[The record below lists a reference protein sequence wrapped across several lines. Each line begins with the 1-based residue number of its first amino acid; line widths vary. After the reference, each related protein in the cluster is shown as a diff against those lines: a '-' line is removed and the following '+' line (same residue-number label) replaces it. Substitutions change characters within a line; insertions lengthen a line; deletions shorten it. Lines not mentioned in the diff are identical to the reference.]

1 MLVAEISIMNLWE
14 MAGWAL
20 VALPIV
26 LGGFAFVAY
35 PAIVW
40 LWSRLRPAYTLP
52 PAPATDDEWPE
63 ISVLIVAYN
72 EERRLRATL
81 DHALATDYPAH
92 KLNVLV
98 VSDCSSDGTDDLVRN
113 YGDARVR
120 LFRMPERSGKPAG
133 ENAAGPHLRGDIV
146 VSIDAS
152 ILIPRDSL
160 KPLVR
165 ALLDP
170 AVGLA
175 SGRDL
180 SVGDEAREGN
190 KAESDYVGMEMTL
203 RSWETRVHSIV
214 GASGCFYANRRH
226 LQMVQLPPE
235 LARDF
240 AAASVARMAGYRAVS
255 VDDATCLVPRTPT
268 LKAELRRKSRTMARG
283 LATLVYLRRTMN
295 PFRYGSYA
303 FMMASHKLV
312 RWMLFPSFL
321 GWLIG
326 PLFLVGSAPYTLVLT
341 LGMIVGLVTAR
352 LVVTWPDD
360 RRLPRL
366 IAFPGYIFVSIVA
379 GWRAWLHLLR
389 NEKAAVWEPTQ
400 RPVSDGAVSTPP
412 AVR

>member
-1 MLVAEISIMNLWE
+1 VELIGWSLVAAPL
-14 MAGWAL
+14 
-20 VALPIV
+20 V
-26 LGGFAFVAY
+26 LGGFAFVVY
-35 PAIVW
+35 PALIWV
-40 LWSRLRPAYTLP
+40 WSRFRPAYVLP

-63 ISVLIVAYN
+63 ISILIVAYN
-72 EERRLRATL
+72 EVRRLGKTL
-81 DHALATDYPAH
+81 DHALDTDYPPH

-98 VSDCSSDGTDDLVRN
+98 VSDCSSDGTDELVLQH
-113 YGDARVR
+113 GDPRVR
-120 LFRMPERSGKPAG
+120 LFRMPMRSGKPAG

-170 AVGLA
+170 SVGLA
-175 SGRDL
+175 SGRDI
-180 SVGDEAREGN
+180 SIGDEAREGN

-240 AAASVARMAGYRAVS
+240 AAASVARMNGYRAVS
-255 VDDATCLVPRTPT
+255 VDEATCLVPRTPT
-268 LKAELRRKSRTMARG
+268 LKAELRRKSRTMGRG
-283 LATLVYLRRTMN
+283 LDTLMYLRATLN
-295 PFRYGSYA
+295 PFKYGGYA

-312 RWMLFPSFL
+312 RWILFPSLL

-326 PLFLVGSAPYTLVLT
+326 PFLLLERAPYALVLT
-341 LGMIVGLVTAR
+341 AGMVLGLITAR
-352 LVVTWPDD
+352 LVVTWPDGK
-360 RRLPRL
+360 RLPRL

-389 NEKAAVWEPTQ
+389 NEKAAMWEPTQ
-400 RPVSDGAVSTPP
+400 RPVTDAP
-412 AVR
+412 AGL

>member
-1 MLVAEISIMNLWE
+1 MTPVEFI
-14 MAGWAL
+14 GWLCIAAPL
-20 VALPIV
+20 V
-26 LGGFAFVAY
+26 LGGFAFVGY

-40 LWSRLRPAYTLP
+40 AWSRLRPAYVLP
-52 PAPATDDEWPE
+52 PEPATDDAWPE

-72 EERRLRATL
+72 EERRLKKTL

-98 VSDCSSDGTDDLVRN
+98 VSDCSSDGTDDLVLN
-113 YGDARVR
+113 YGDPRVR

-133 ENAAGPHLRGDIV
+133 ENAAGPHLKGEIV

-175 SGRDL
+175 SGRDI
-180 SVGDEAREGN
+180 SIGDEAREGN
-190 KAESDYVGMEMTL
+190 KAESNYVGMEMTL

-240 AAASVARMAGYRAVS
+240 AAASVARMNGYRAVS
-255 VDDATCLVPRTPT
+255 VDEATCLVPRTPT
-268 LKAELRRKSRTMARG
+268 LKAELRRKSRTMGRG
-283 LATLVYLRRTMN
+283 LDTLVYLRATMN
-295 PFRYGSYA
+295 PFKYGSYA

-326 PLFLVGSAPYTLVLT
+326 PLFLLEAAPYTIVLT
-341 LGMIVGLVTAR
+341 LGMVVGLITAL
-352 LVVTWPDD
+352 LVVTLPDD
-360 RRLPRL
+360 KRLPK
-366 IAFPGYIFVSIVA
+366 IITFPGYIFVSIVA

-389 NEKAAVWEPTQ
+389 NEKAAMWEPTQ
-400 RPVSDGAVSTPP
+400 RPVSDAIQTSRYP
-412 AVR
+412 

>member
-1 MLVAEISIMNLWE
+1 MSVMEWIGWILVLAPL
-14 MAGWAL
+14 
-20 VALPIV
+20 V
-26 LGGFAFVAY
+26 LGGYAFVAY
-35 PAIVW
+35 PALVW
-40 LWSRLRPAYTLP
+40 GWSKLRPAYSPP
-52 PAPATDDEWPE
+52 PAPASDDAWPE
-63 ISVLIVAYN
+63 ISILIVAYN
-72 EERRLRATL
+72 EEKRLRKTL

-92 KLNVLV
+92 RLNVLV
-98 VSDCSSDGTDDLVRN
+98 VSDCSSDGTDALVEN
-113 YGDARVR
+113 YGDPRVR

-133 ENAAGPHLRGDIV
+133 ENAAGPHLRGEIV

-160 KPLVR
+160 KPLVQ

-175 SGRDL
+175 SGRDI
-180 SVGDEAREGN
+180 SIGDEVREGN
-190 KAESDYVGMEMTL
+190 KAESSYVGMEMTL

-240 AAASVARMAGYRAVS
+240 AAASVARLEGYRAVS
-255 VDDATCLVPRTPT
+255 VDAATCLVPRTPT
-268 LKAELRRKSRTMARG
+268 LKAELRRKSRTMGRG
-283 LATLVYLRRTMN
+283 LATLMYLKRTMN

-303 FMMASHKLV
+303 LMMFSHKLV
-312 RWMLFPSFL
+312 RWMLFPGFL

-326 PLFLVGSAPYTLVLT
+326 PLFLVNSAPYTLVLT
-341 LGMIVGLVTAR
+341 FGMIVGLVLAR
-352 LVVTWPDD
+352 LVITWPDN

-366 IAFPGYIFVSIVA
+366 IAFSGYIFISIVA

-389 NEKAAVWEPTQ
+389 NEKAAMWEPTQ
-400 RPVSDGAVSTPP
+400 RPVSDMP
-412 AVR
+412 APG

>member
-1 MLVAEISIMNLWE
+1 MNPWE
-14 MAGWAL
+14 MLGWTL

-26 LGGFAFVAY
+26 LGGFAFVGY
-35 PAIVW
+35 PTIVW
-40 LWSRLRPAYTLP
+40 AWSRLRPSFALP
-52 PAPATDDEWPE
+52 PAPASDDEWPE

-72 EERRLRATL
+72 EERRLRKTL
-81 DHALATDYPAH
+81 DHALATDYPPH

-98 VSDCSSDGTDDLVRN
+98 VSDCSSDGTDDLVLN
-113 YGDARVR
+113 YGDPRVR

-133 ENAAGPHLRGDIV
+133 ENAAGPHLKGEIV

-175 SGRDL
+175 SGRDI
-180 SVGDEAREGN
+180 SIGDEVREGN
-190 KAESDYVGMEMTL
+190 KAESNYVGMEMTL

-255 VDDATCLVPRTPT
+255 VDEATCLVPRTPT
-268 LKAELRRKSRTMARG
+268 LKAELRRKSRTMGRG
-283 LATLVYLRRTMN
+283 LATLLYLRATMN
-295 PFRYGSYA
+295 PFKYGSYA

-326 PLFLVGSAPYTLVLT
+326 PLFLVETASYTLVLT
-341 LGMIVGLVTAR
+341 LGMIVGLITAR

-360 RRLPRL
+360 KRLPKV

-389 NEKAAVWEPTQ
+389 NEKAAMWEPTQ
-400 RPVSDGAVSTPP
+400 RPVSDMP
-412 AVR
+412 AAR

>member
-1 MLVAEISIMNLWE
+1 MELIGWSLVAAPL
-14 MAGWAL
+14 
-20 VALPIV
+20 V
-26 LGGFAFVAY
+26 LGGFAFVVY
-35 PAIVW
+35 PALIWV
-40 LWSRLRPAYTLP
+40 WSRFRPAYVLP

-63 ISVLIVAYN
+63 ISILIVAYN
-72 EERRLRATL
+72 EVRRLGKTL
-81 DHALATDYPAH
+81 DHALDTDYPPH

-98 VSDCSSDGTDDLVRN
+98 VSDCSSDGTDELVLQH
-113 YGDARVR
+113 GDPRVR
-120 LFRMPERSGKPAG
+120 LFRMPMRSGKPAG

-170 AVGLA
+170 SVGLA
-175 SGRDL
+175 SGRDI
-180 SVGDEAREGN
+180 SIGDEAREGN

-240 AAASVARMAGYRAVS
+240 AAASVARMNGYRAVS
-255 VDDATCLVPRTPT
+255 VDEATCLVPRTPT
-268 LKAELRRKSRTMARG
+268 LKAELRRKSRTMGRG
-283 LATLVYLRRTMN
+283 LDTLMYLRATLN
-295 PFRYGSYA
+295 PFKYGGYA

-312 RWMLFPSFL
+312 RWILFPSLL

-326 PLFLVGSAPYTLVLT
+326 PFLLLERAPYALVLT
-341 LGMIVGLVTAR
+341 AGMVLGLITAR
-352 LVVTWPDD
+352 LVVTWPDGK
-360 RRLPRL
+360 RLPRL

-389 NEKAAVWEPTQ
+389 NEKAAMWEPTQ
-400 RPVSDGAVSTPP
+400 RPVTDAP
-412 AVR
+412 AGL

>member
-1 MLVAEISIMNLWE
+1 LELIGWLLVIAPLLIGSY
-14 MAGWAL
+14 A
-20 VALPIV
+20 
-26 LGGFAFVAY
+26 FAIY
-35 PAIVW
+35 PGIVW
-40 LWSRLRPAYTLP
+40 AWAQFRPAYVTP
-52 PAPATDDEWPE
+52 PVPTSDNDWPE
-63 ISVLIVAYN
+63 ISVLVVAYN
-72 EERRLRATL
+72 EVGRLKKTL
-81 DHALATDYPAH
+81 DHALDTDYPAD

-98 VSDCSSDGTDDLVRN
+98 VSDCSSDGTDELVLN
-113 YGDARVR
+113 YGDPRVR
-120 LFRMPERSGKPAG
+120 LFRMPQRSGKPAG
-133 ENAAGPHLRGDIV
+133 ENAAGPHLKGEIV

-175 SGRDL
+175 SGRDI
-180 SVGDEAREGN
+180 SIGDEAREGN
-190 KAESDYVGMEMTL
+190 KAESNYVGMEMTL

-255 VDDATCLVPRTPT
+255 VDEAICLVPRTPT
-268 LKAELRRKSRTMARG
+268 LKAELHRKSRTMGRG
-283 LATLVYLRRTMN
+283 LATLVYLRATMN
-295 PFRYGSYA
+295 PFKYGSYA

-326 PLFLVGSAPYTLVLT
+326 PLFLLDSAPYTLVFT
-341 LGMIVGLVTAR
+341 LGMVVGLITAR
-352 LVVTWPDD
+352 LVVTWPEAK
-360 RRLPRL
+360 RLPKL

-389 NEKAAVWEPTQ
+389 NEKAAMWEPTQ
-400 RPVSDGAVSTPP
+400 RPVSDMPVA
-412 AVR
+412 R

>member
-1 MLVAEISIMNLWE
+1 VELIGWLLVAAPL
-14 MAGWAL
+14 
-20 VALPIV
+20 V
-26 LGGFAFVAY
+26 LGGFAFIVY
-35 PAIVW
+35 PTLVW
-40 LWSRLRPAYTLP
+40 VWSRFRPSYILP
-52 PAPATDDEWPE
+52 PTPASDDEWPE
-63 ISVLIVAYN
+63 ISILIVAYN
-72 EERRLRATL
+72 EVRRLGKTL
-81 DHALATDYPAH
+81 EHALAADYPPH

-98 VSDCSSDGTDDLVRN
+98 VSDCSSDGTDELVLN
-113 YGDARVR
+113 YGDQRVR
-120 LFRMPERSGKPAG
+120 LYRMPERSGKPAG

-170 AVGLA
+170 SVGLA
-175 SGRDL
+175 SGRDI
-180 SVGDEAREGN
+180 SIGDEAREGN
-190 KAESDYVGMEMTL
+190 KAESNYVGMEMTL

-255 VDDATCLVPRTPT
+255 VDEATCLVPRTPT
-268 LKAELRRKSRTMARG
+268 LKAELRRKSRTMGRG
-283 LATLVYLRRTMN
+283 LATLMYLRATMN
-295 PFRYGSYA
+295 PFKYGSYA

-321 GWLIG
+321 GWLFG
-326 PLFLVGSAPYTLVLT
+326 PLLLLNSAPFALLLT
-341 LGMIVGLVTAR
+341 LGMIVGLIMAR
-352 LVVTWPDD
+352 LVVTWPDGK
-360 RRLPRL
+360 RLPKI

-389 NEKAAVWEPTQ
+389 NEKAAMWEPTQ
-400 RPVSDGAVSTPP
+400 RPITDAPTGL
-412 AVR
+412 

>member
-1 MLVAEISIMNLWE
+1 MLVVEVSIMNPWK
-14 MAGWAL
+14 MAGWTL

-26 LGGFAFVAY
+26 LGGFAFVVY
-35 PAIVW
+35 PVIVW

-52 PAPATDDEWPE
+52 PAPASDDEWPE

-72 EERRLRATL
+72 EERRLKKTL
-81 DHALATDYPAH
+81 DHALSTDYPPH

-98 VSDCSSDGTDDLVRN
+98 VSDCSSDGTDDLVLN
-113 YGDARVR
+113 YGDPRVR

-133 ENAAGPHLRGDIV
+133 ENAAGPHLKGEIV

-160 KPLVR
+160 RPLVR

-175 SGRDL
+175 SGRDI
-180 SVGDEAREGN
+180 SIGDEAREGN
-190 KAESDYVGMEMTL
+190 KAESNYVGMEMTL

-255 VDDATCLVPRTPT
+255 VDEATCLVPRTPT
-268 LKAELRRKSRTMARG
+268 LKAELRRKSRTMGRG
-283 LATLVYLRRTMN
+283 LATLLYLRATMN
-295 PFRYGSYA
+295 PFKYGSYA

-326 PLFLVGSAPYTLVLT
+326 PLFLVETAPYTLVLT
-341 LGMIVGLVTAR
+341 LGMIVGLITAR

-360 RRLPRL
+360 KRLPKL

-400 RPVSDGAVSTPP
+400 RPVSDMP
-412 AVR
+412 AAR